1 MGTESD
7 NPDASWQYPGGHRP
21 ERPGSPDDDASGTW
35 KRLGPDPV
43 PPHCV
48 RSPSPMHPV
57 AGLFSAIAFVCAG
70 LTLLSCLWPLGP
82 IGAILG
88 AVGHVRGE
96 RLGKWA
102 SLASILATVVSLAVY
117 YFAPRDLTLDGS
129 R

>member
-1 MGTESD
+1 MGPESD

-21 ERPGSPDDDASGTW
+21 ERPGSPDDDAAGTW
-35 KRLGPDPV
+35 KCLGPDPV
-43 PPHCV
+43 PPH
-48 RSPSPMHPV
+48 RDPAPSALRPV

-70 LTLLSCLWPLGP
+70 LTLLSCLWLLGP

-88 AVGHVRGE
+88 AIGHVRGE

-102 SLASILATVVSLAVY
+102 GLASVAATAVSLAVY
-117 YFAPRDLTLDGS
+117 HFAPRDLALDGS